1 MNKNKTLIAY
11 ATKSGVTEE
20 SANAISEVLKNKY
33 KFEVDLLNLMKTPS
47 PDITSYKNIFIGSGI
62 RMGKWYKQALRFLN
76 GNFDGKN
83 VFIFISS
90 CKAGDP
96 KDYED
101 AIKQY
106 IENVL
111 VEYPHVKPVEV
122 KASGGRMKI
131 FGKTIT
137 DNYDV
142 EKVKSWADEI
152 GKKLKEKSQ

>member
-20 SANAISEVLKNKY
+20 SANAISEVLKNNY
-33 KFEVDLLNLMKTPS
+33 KFEVDLINLMKNPP
-47 PDITSYKNIFIGSGI
+47 PDITSYMNIFIGSGI
-62 RMGKWYKQALRFLN
+62 MKGRWYKQALRFLSN
-76 GNFDGKN
+76 NFDEKN

-90 CKAGDP
+90 CKAGEP

-101 AIKQY
+101 AINQY

-111 VEYPHVKPVEV
+111 VKYPHVKPVEV

-137 DNYDV
+137 DNYDI
-142 EKVKSWADEI
+142 EKMKSWADEI
-152 GKKLKEKSQ
+152 GKKLIGEN

>member
-1 MNKNKTLIAY
+1 MNKSKTLIAY

-20 SANAISEVLKNKY
+20 TANAISEVLKNKY
-33 KFEVDLLNLMKTPS
+33 KFEIDLVNLMKNLP
-47 PDITSYKNIFIGSGI
+47 PDITPYKNIIIGNGI
-62 RMGKWYKQALRFLN
+62 RMGRWYKQALIFLDN
-76 GNFDGKN
+76 NFGGKN

-101 AIKQY
+101 AINQY

-111 VEYPHVKPVEV
+111 VKYPHVKPVEV
-122 KASGGRMKI
+122 KAFGGRMKI

-137 DNYDV
+137 DNYDI